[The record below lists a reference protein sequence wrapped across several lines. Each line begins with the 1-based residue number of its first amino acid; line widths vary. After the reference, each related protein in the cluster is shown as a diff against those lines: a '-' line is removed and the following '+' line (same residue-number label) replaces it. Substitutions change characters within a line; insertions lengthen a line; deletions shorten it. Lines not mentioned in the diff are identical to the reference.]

1 VSLFLDTGVVVAAHN
16 VGDANH
22 ARGLEIVRE
31 VREGVHGTAFSSDFV
46 LDEAVTLALVR
57 TRNRQTAIDVGRF
70 FLPDRPGQG
79 FVALLHVDEGTVR
92 RAWESFLRRET
103 PLSFTDWTIVEQVRA
118 LRIDRVASFDAALDP
133 WVARLA

>member
-1 VSLFLDTGVVVAAHN
+1 MSLFLDTGIVVAAHN
-16 VGDANH
+16 VRDANH
-22 ARGLEIVRE
+22 ARALEVMRE
-31 VREGVHGTAFSSDFV
+31 VRDGIHGTAYSSDFV

-57 TRNRQTAIDVGRF
+57 TRSRATALDVGRF

-79 FVALLHVDEGTVR
+79 FVVLLHVDEGTVR

-118 LRIDRVASFDAALDP
+118 LRIDRVASFDEGLDA
-133 WVARLA
+133 WVSRFS